1 MPVPSVS
8 TNPVPEPVPEA
19 GPSVSSGSS
28 EDKSENS
35 DENLAPK
42 VASESIKSDP
52 HIPPFMDIA
61 RPSPFR
67 QGGDGWSIA
76 PENPRWSNGVQPQ
89 DDSSVTPKHQALK
102 NRRSARLKAGTGA
115 GGARHAATLA
125 QTPRELV
132 RAGVTLGITFN
143 KGSELCNHPDSEC
156 LDVPIGIPQE
166 EVNLK
171 KTPQSKQQGKTQKF
185 EHFGGFI
192 NNFNFLKVNFGK
204 TRPIGRTSLPRI

>member
-1 MPVPSVS
+1 MPSVS
-8 TNPVPEPVPEA
+8 TDPVPEPVPEA

-28 EDKSENS
+28 EDRSGNS

-42 VASESIKSDP
+42 VASESIKRDP

-76 PENPRWSNGVQPQ
+76 PENPRWSNVVQPQ
-89 DDSSVTPKHQALK
+89 DNSPVTPEHQAPE
-102 NRRSARLKAGTGA
+102 NRRRTARLRAGIGA
-115 GGARHAATLA
+115 GGARHGATLA

-132 RAGVTLGITFN
+132 QAGVSLGIILN
-143 KGSELCNHPDSEC
+143 KGSELYDHPDSDC
-156 LDVPIGIPQE
+156 LDVPKE
-166 EVNLK
+166 EDNLPL
-171 KTPQSKQQGKTQKF
+171 TNQSKQQGKTQNLNI
-185 EHFGGFI
+185 HNGFSI

>member
-1 MPVPSVS
+1 MPSVS
-8 TNPVPEPVPEA
+8 TDPVPEPVPEA

-28 EDKSENS
+28 DDKSGNS

-67 QGGDGWSIA
+67 QGGEGWSIA
-76 PENPRWSNGVQPQ
+76 PENPRWSNVVQPQ
-89 DDSSVTPKHQALK
+89 DDSPVTPEHQASE
-102 NRRSARLKAGTGA
+102 NRRRSARLKAGIGA
-115 GGARHAATLA
+115 GGARHGATLA

-132 RAGVTLGITFN
+132 RAGVSLGIILN
-143 KGSELCNHPDSEC
+143 KGSELCNHPDSDC

-166 EVNLK
+166 EVNLQK
-171 KTPQSKQQGKTQKF
+171 APQSKQQGKTQKF
-185 EHFGGFI
+185 EQFNGFI

-204 TRPIGRTSLPRI
+204 PRPIGRKFLPRI

>member
-1 MPVPSVS
+1 MPSVS
-8 TNPVPEPVPEA
+8 TDPVPEPVPEA

-28 EDKSENS
+28 DDKSGNS

-67 QGGDGWSIA
+67 QGGEGWSIA
-76 PENPRWSNGVQPQ
+76 PENPRWSNVVQPQ
-89 DDSSVTPKHQALK
+89 DNSPVTPEHQAPE
-102 NRRSARLKAGTGA
+102 NRRRSARLRAGIGA
-115 GGARHAATLA
+115 GGARHGATLA

-132 RAGVTLGITFN
+132 RAGVSLGIILN
-143 KGSELCNHPDSEC
+143 KGSELCDHPDSDC

-166 EVNLK
+166 EVNLQIA
-171 KTPQSKQQGKTQKF
+171 PQSKQQGKTQNLNILM
-185 EHFGGFI
+185 GLLTI
-192 NNFNFLKVNFGK
+192 L
-204 TRPIGRTSLPRI
+204 IS

>member
-8 TNPVPEPVPEA
+8 TDPVPEPVPEA
-19 GPSVSSGSS
+19 GPSSSGSS

-52 HIPPFMDIA
+52 HIPPFMDIT

-76 PENPRWSNGVQPQ
+76 PEKPRWSNVVQPQ
-89 DDSSVTPKHQALK
+89 DDSSVTPKHQASE
-102 NRRSARLKAGTGA
+102 NRRSARLKAGIGA
-115 GGARHAATLA
+115 GGARHGATLA

-132 RAGVTLGITFN
+132 QAGVCLGIIFN

-166 EVNLK
+166 EVNH
-171 KTPQSKQQGKTQKF
+171 PQYKQKGKTQKF
-185 EHFGGFI
+185 EHFDGFI